1 MTKTAKK
8 QADKQNTLLKFGK
21 LRFNLTIYLFV
32 CIENRVLVVVIF
44 MLRVCYIMRR

>member
-21 LRFNLTIYLFV
+21 LGIKFYQFSS
-32 CIENRVLVVVIF
+32 
-44 MLRVCYIMRR
+44 